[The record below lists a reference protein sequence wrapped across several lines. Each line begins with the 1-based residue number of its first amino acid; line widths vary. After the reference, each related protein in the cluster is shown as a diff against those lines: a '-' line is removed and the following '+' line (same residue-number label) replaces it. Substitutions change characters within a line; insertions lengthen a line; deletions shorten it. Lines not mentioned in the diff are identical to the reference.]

1 MNSVYIS
8 RFFRSSIFSISFRDD
23 AFTNSETD
31 LYPNS
36 ECRSMNSLMLKYSS
50 EGIFTSLYDLAMH
63 VIYLTRIKNILDI
76 YGEIFINRCVFR
88 HICLKEGAI

>member
-1 MNSVYIS
+1 MAAYMS
-8 RFFRSSIFSISFRDD
+8 RLLRSSIFSISLRDD

-50 EGIFTSLYDLAMH
+50 EGIFTSLYDLAID
-63 VIYLTRIKNILDI
+63 VIYGTGINNIFDI
-76 YGEIFINRCVFR
+76 YGEIFINRYALR
-88 HICLKEGAI
+88 HICLKGGAI